1 MKERRE
7 TREEPVKNE
16 RNEECRYG
24 RFVATEQ
31 ERFRRWLEHG
41 GGEDREAI
49 PAATVILLRDTAG
62 GLETLMLRRNSK
74 LAFGGMWVFPGGRVD
89 AGDHLHTPGDDAH
102 DPHDFDAAR
111 RAAVREAQEE
121 SGLAVDLDT
130 LVALSHW
137 TPPPQTPKRF
147 ATWFFVA
154 PAPEGAVTIDDG
166 EIHDHQWMA
175 PAEAIAQRDR
185 SEIELAP
192 PTWVTL
198 HTLAR
203 SATVADALADAAAG
217 DPQLFVTRIAF
228 LEDRMMAMWAGD
240 AGFETGDPETSG
252 PRHRLVMANDT
263 WSYERDL

>member
-1 MKERRE
+1 M
-7 TREEPVKNE
+7 V
-16 RNEECRYG
+16 G
-24 RFVATEQ
+24 ILATES

-41 GGEDREAI
+41 GDGDREAI
-49 PAATVILLRDTAG
+49 PAATVILLRDTDAG
-62 GLETLMLRRNSK
+62 VETLMLRRNSK

-89 AGDHLHTPGDDAH
+89 PGDHSGGEPI

-121 SGLAVDLDT
+121 SGLIVALDS

-154 PAPEGAVTIDDG
+154 PAPEGPVTIDDG
-166 EIHDHQWMA
+166 EIHEHQWIA
-175 PAEAIAQRDR
+175 PADAIARRDGG
-185 SEIELAP
+185 EIELAP

-203 SATVADALADAAAG
+203 AATVADALAQAAAA
-217 DPQLFVTRIAF
+217 DPLRFVTQIAF
-228 LEDRMMAMWAGD
+228 LDDRMTAMWAGD
-240 AGFETGDPETSG
+240 AGYDNGDPATAG
-252 PRHRLVMANDT
+252 PRHRLVMAKGT
-263 WSYERDL
+263 WTYERDL

>member
-1 MKERRE
+1 M
-7 TREEPVKNE
+7 V
-16 RNEECRYG
+16 G
-24 RFVATEQ
+24 ILATES
-31 ERFRRWLEHG
+31 ERFRRWLEDG
-41 GGEDREAI
+41 GDGDREAI
-49 PAATVILLRDTAG
+49 PAATVILLRDTDAG
-62 GLETLMLRRNSK
+62 IETLMLRRNSK

-89 AGDHLHTPGDDAH
+89 PEDHAGDATN

-121 SGLAVDLDT
+121 SGLAVELEA

-166 EIHDHQWMA
+166 EIHEHQWLA
-175 PAEAIAQRDR
+175 PADAIARRDGG
-185 SEIELAP
+185 EIELAP

-203 SATVADALADAAAG
+203 AATVADALEQTAAA
-217 DPQLFVTRIAF
+217 DPLRFVTRIAF
-228 LEDRMMAMWAGD
+228 LDDRMIAMWTGD
-240 AGFETGDPETSG
+240 AGYENGDPAENGS
-252 PRHRLVMANDT
+252 RHRLVMAKDTT
-263 WSYERDL
+263 WSYERDV